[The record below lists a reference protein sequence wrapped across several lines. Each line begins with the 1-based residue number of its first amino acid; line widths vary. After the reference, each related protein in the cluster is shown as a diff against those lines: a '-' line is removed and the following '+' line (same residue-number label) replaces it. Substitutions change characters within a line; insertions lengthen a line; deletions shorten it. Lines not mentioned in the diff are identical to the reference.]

1 MKRGQSGTDWY
12 AKASV
17 NWNKPQPQGAGPV
30 SSPKELRHVIQQL
43 TSAVTAGNANG
54 FASDSIVIHITSPEV
69 PDLTL
74 IDL

>member
-1 MKRGQSGTDWY
+1 MKRGKQGTEWC

-17 NWNKPQPQGAGPV
+17 NWNKAQPQGAGTV
-30 SSPKELRHVIQQL
+30 SAPKELRHVIQQL

-54 FASDSIVIHITSPEV
+54 FASDSIVIHITSPDV